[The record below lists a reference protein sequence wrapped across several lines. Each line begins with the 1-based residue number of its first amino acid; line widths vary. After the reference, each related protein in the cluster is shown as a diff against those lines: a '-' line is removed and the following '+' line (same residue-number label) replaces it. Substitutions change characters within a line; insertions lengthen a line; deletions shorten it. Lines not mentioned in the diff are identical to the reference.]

1 MANLTFYYGAM
12 KSGKSATILITVHN
26 LINSGKKVVL
36 IKSAIDTKAGNN
48 IQTRFGSVERQVD
61 LLIGQDESLVGYFK
75 TWKDKDYIYVDEAQ
89 FLTEEQVKE
98 LVYFSKVYNIPV
110 VCYGLTTQFDLKSFP
125 GSDALLRMADVSQ
138 KMQITSVCE
147 LCGAEATI
155 NARYKDGKK
164 DGKIEISGDSIVID
178 GESSCEYI
186 PLCMAC
192 YMREVRNIPG
202 NMFYDIIR
210 RDSELNNQEDYNN
223 ESKPKTLT
231 KK

>member
-1 MANLTFYYGAM
+1 MAKLTFYYETM
-12 KSGKSATILITVHN
+12 KSGKSATILITVRN

-61 LLIGQDESLVGYFK
+61 LLIGQDKSFVEYFNI
-75 TWKDKDYIYVDEAQ
+75 WKDKDYIYVDEAQ
-89 FLTEEQVKE
+89 FLTEKQVIE
-98 LVYFSKVYNIPV
+98 LVYFSKEYNIPV
-110 VCYGLTTQFDLKSFP
+110 FCYGLTTQFNLELFP

-155 NARYKDGKK
+155 NARYKDGI
-164 DGKIEISGDSIVID
+164 IEISGNSIVID
-178 GESSCEYI
+178 GEQSSCEYR
-186 PLCMAC
+186 PLCMPC

-202 NMFYDIIR
+202 NIFDDIIR

-223 ESKPKTLT
+223 E
-231 KK
+231 